1 MLPTTTSGLRCVQS
15 DATIRGY
22 NVPAGTAVMWSFMLI
37 GKDPK
42 MFPEPG
48 KSSLLKFKSTT
59 NNLLVE
65 YVGIEFFKS
74 KCMLTLES
82 RKFPVLGEV
91 S

>member
-1 MLPTTTSGLRCVQS
+1 MLPTTTSGLRCIQS

-48 KSSLLKFKSTT
+48 KSPLLLGQTYT
-59 NNLLVE
+59 NNLLVK
-65 YVGIEFFKS
+65 YGKD
-74 KCMLTLES
+74 
-82 RKFPVLGEV
+82 KFLDNQV
-91 S
+91 